1 MNIRF
6 FLFLWFLA
14 LTKSFAQIPSAK
26 VLKKEFLFTE
36 GLYFKQC
43 HASTI
48 AQAADGQMLS
58 AWFGGPHEGS
68 KEVVIWGIRS
78 DRKEWTHPEV
88 WADGRISDSL
98 RYPCWNPVL
107 FRAKN
112 ERTIYLYYKVGPNPR
127 EWWGMVK
134 TSEDNGKTW
143 SKAKRLQESILGP
156 IKNKPIELPNGDI
169 ISPSSTEINE
179 NRWTAHVEISNDHQH
194 TWKSYPIDPSS
205 KFNVIQPSILMHKD
219 GRLQV
224 LCRSK
229 EGIVAT
235 SWSEDN
241 GKTWSE
247 LTATHLANPNSGTD
261 AISYKDFFLIAYN
274 PELPGKEWWEG
285 RTKLRLAYSYN
296 GIDWQDLMS
305 LEDEKEGEFSYPTIF
320 KDQKG
325 LVHII
330 YTYNRVNIK
339 HWVLRF

>member
-6 FLFLWFLA
+6 LLFLLCLA
-14 LTKSFAQIPSAK
+14 CTKGFAQIPSAK

-36 GLYFKQC
+36 GAYFKQC

-48 AQAADGQMLS
+48 AQAADGKLLS

-68 KEVVIWGIRS
+68 KEVVIWGIRTEENS
-78 DRKEWTHPEV
+78 WSQPEIL
-88 WADGRISDSL
+88 ADGRISDSV

-112 ERTIYLYYKVGPNPR
+112 EKTIYLYYKVGPNPR

-143 SKAKRLQESILGP
+143 SQAKRLPESILGP
-156 IKNKPIELPNGDI
+156 IKNKPIELSNGNI
-169 ISPSSTEINE
+169 ISPSSKEIDE
-179 NRWTAHVEISNDHQH
+179 NRWTAHVEISKDHQKNW
-194 TWKSYPIDPSS
+194 TSYPIDPSS

-219 GRLQV
+219 GSLQA

-229 EGIVAT
+229 EGVVAT
-235 SWSEDN
+235 SWSKDN
-241 GKTWSE
+241 GITW
-247 LTATHLANPNSGTD
+247 TALAATKLANPNSGTD
-261 AISYKDFFLIAYN
+261 AISCKDFFLIVYN

-296 GIDWQDLMS
+296 GTDWQDLMS
-305 LEDEKEGEFSYPTIF
+305 LEDEKKGEFSYPTIF
-320 KDQKG
+320 RDKKG
-325 LVHII
+325 LVHIT

-339 HWVLRF
+339 HWILKF